1 MTKRIGREN
10 LMKKNVIPLVVIA
23 LVVAVLS
30 TGIFYGLIVSRMD
43 GSSTNVASLRFVSV
57 NSLEK
62 GQMLK
67 AGDFQLVASADP
79 GVPVPARVEDLLGR
93 RTLDKI
99 EPGKILTESLLSPL
113 SERGLA
119 SGIPAGMR
127 AVTVHISDSSSVIQL
142 INPGDHV
149 DIQALIHR
157 QKNGETDVELKTLLQ
172 NATVYNVSSD
182 ANPQLQGRIVLTV
195 LSNPQDAER
204 LSVADAGA
212 RLRVVLRNQKDQQIV
227 PLGPVSL
234 LNLGGVTK
242 SVVPKSVVTSSF
254 VPGAPQVRAV
264 AQPVEL
270 EVSLVEVSAAQM
282 AILAPGM
289 RSDTLSISSSPM
301 HQNLMA
307 KLDEMQAPVLV
318 RSRLL
323 AGKSGD
329 FSWKASDQAS
339 IRVHIEPQEN
349 WPDGSAQLRIQ
360 PEASGSTIRRVD
372 SSIQVRRNQGAIVS
386 GLVPAEQ
393 VGFLREKL
401 TPGANPGGGEVLMI
415 IQPIQKK

>member
-1 MTKRIGREN
+1 
-10 LMKKNVIPLVVIA
+10 MKKNVVPLVVIA

-62 GQMLK
+62 GQVLK

-79 GVPVPARVEDLLGR
+79 GVPVPARAEDLIGR
-93 RTLDKI
+93 RALDKI
-99 EPGKILTESLLSPL
+99 EPSKILTESLLSPL

-149 DIQALIHR
+149 DIQALINR

-182 ANPQLQGRIVLTV
+182 ANPQLQGRMVLTV

-212 RLRVVLRNQKDQQIV
+212 RLRVVLRNRKDQEIV

-234 LNLGGVTK
+234 LNLSGAPK
-242 SVVPKSVVTSSF
+242 SVAPKSVVTSSF
-254 VPGAPQVRAV
+254 VPGAPQVRAEP
-264 AQPVEL
+264 QPVEL

-289 RSDTLSISSSPM
+289 RSDTLSISSSPTQ
-301 HQNLMA
+301 QNLVA
-307 KLDEMQAPVLV
+307 KLDEMKATVLA
-318 RSRLL
+318 RSRLQ

-349 WPDGSAQLRIQ
+349 STDGSTQLRIQ

-386 GLVPAEQ
+386 GLLPAEQ

-401 TPGANPGGGEVLMI
+401 TPGAGPRGGEVLMI
-415 IQPIQKK
+415 IQPVQKK